1 MLEVEALTKWFG
13 GLAALDGVTFRV
25 TPGEILSIIGPNGAG
40 KSTLFKLITGFLTPS
55 AGRVL
60 FDGTDITGLPP
71 HRVAQRGVVRTF
83 QETTVFR
90 ELTVLD
96 NVVIGHHLRMR
107 ATGWEVFL
115 NSPRARRHEAA
126 ILDSALELLQYFG
139 LTQLQHEPARN
150 LPHGHLRAL
159 EMAVA
164 VAANPR
170 VLLLDEPFT
179 GMNPQE
185 TDHALELV
193 RGIRARGVTVLLVT
207 HDMRAMRRVSDRV
220 IVLNF
225 GRKIA
230 EGSPDEV
237 QDDPAVVEAY
247 LGREEHDIGA

>member
-1 MLEVEALTKWFG
+1 MLQVEALTKWFG

-55 AGRVL
+55 AGRVV
-60 FDGTDITGLPP
+60 FDGEDITGLPP
-71 HRVAQRGVVRTF
+71 HRVAQRGIVRTF

-107 ATGWEVFL
+107 ASGWEVFL
-115 NSPRARRHEAA
+115 NSPRARRQEAA
-126 ILDSALELLQYFG
+126 IFDSALELLQYFG
-139 LTQLQHEPARN
+139 LMGLRHEPARN

-185 TDHALELV
+185 TDHALDLV

-207 HDMRAMRRVSDRV
+207 HDMRAMRRISDRV

-230 EGSPDEV
+230 EGSPEAV

>member
-1 MLEVEALTKWFG
+1 MLQVETLTKWFG
-13 GLAALDGVTFRV
+13 GLAALDGVTFHV
-25 TPGEILSIIGPNGAG
+25 MPGEILSIIGPNGAG
-40 KSTLFKLITGFLTPS
+40 KSTLFKLITGFLVPS
-55 AGRVL
+55 AGRVR
-60 FDGTDITGLPP
+60 FQGEDITGLPP
-71 HRVAQRGVVRTF
+71 HRVAQRGIVRTF

-90 ELTVLD
+90 ELTTLE
-96 NVVIGHHLRMR
+96 NVVVGHHVRMR

-115 NSPRARRHEAA
+115 NSSRARRHEAA
-126 ILDSALELLQYFG
+126 IYDSALELLEYFG
-139 LTQLQHEPARN
+139 LAPVRDEPARN

-164 VAANPR
+164 VAASPR

-185 TDHALELV
+185 TDHALDLV

-207 HDMRAMRRVSDRV
+207 HDMRAMRRISDRV
-220 IVLNF
+220 VVLNF

-237 QDDPAVVEAY
+237 QNDPAVVEAY
-247 LGREEHDIGA
+247 LGREEHDLRA